1 MNQYHRFSM
10 NKFELSGLWLLMLVA
25 LPIGLQA
32 QNKKPLTIGIV
43 TDGKWAGSERFVQAL
58 QNETQALLKN
68 EYEVSFA
75 KQYTLHSQWTAKSI
89 KKNIAQLMQNQ
100 AVEVVVGV
108 GPVTSQLLANQTNYP
123 KPTIASTVVNPE
135 LQKLPLTK
143 QNTSGVKNFTYLV
156 SPYAPKRDLEVFHQ
170 LYPFKK
176 VGILLY
182 DEILKAMPFV
192 KTYFEQK
199 TQQMGVQ
206 FELIPTNTSA
216 RQALANIG
224 KDIDA
229 IYLGAIFRMSS
240 SEIQQLIQGI
250 NDRKLPSFAL
260 LGTPDVQ
267 RGAMAGIAPPSN
279 PKRISRRV
287 ALNIQRSVSGENP
300 ANFSVNLS
308 FKERLVIN
316 MATVRTIDYYPT
328 WSQLSE
334 AELINEDKQNIA
346 RKVNLQQV
354 AEEAIKANLEL
365 KVAQQDVASGFT
377 NIRNAQS
384 NLRPRIEVSA
394 SGRMID
400 KDRAAASFGNQPEY
414 ATIGSVSFTQV
425 LLSPKA
431 QGNVHVQRQLQQGR
445 EHQRQHTRLD
455 VVLQATQSYLN
466 ILRAKTL
473 ENIQKDNLRLTRRNL
488 ELARTRKAVGYSGP
502 SDLYR
507 WESQIALTKKD
518 LIDAQ
523 AQLKL
528 AAINLNQ
535 LLNRPINEE
544 FVAEE
549 INLKNSSLIVAN
561 PAIFNYID
569 NPKKYQVLADFL
581 VEEGI
586 RNLPEIKQLDAAIAA
601 QKSLRLLTRR
611 QNYTPTIAL
620 QAGADYLFYRG
631 GEGVGAPSIV
641 IPSAAGNVN
650 LSDNFSSPD
659 KLNWQVGVKASLPII
674 NGGQRRAE
682 LQKNNIEILK
692 MEAQKQDLILKLK
705 QRIMASLALTRAAYS
720 SIQLTQAA
728 EKAASKNFD
737 LVQDAYSKGVVSIIQ
752 LIDAQN
758 AAIKS
763 EQFASNA
770 VYEFIIQLLALERAK
785 GSYYFL
791 APAEQQRDYFNRLET
806 YFKGN

>member
-1 MNQYHRFSM
+1 MLQIH
-10 NKFELSGLWLLMLVA
+10 KLSGLLGLWVVMLLA
-25 LPIGLQA
+25 LPIRLQA
-32 QNKKPLTIGIV
+32 QNKKSLTIGIV
-43 TDGKWAGSERFVQAL
+43 TDGKWVGSERFVQTL

-68 EYEVSFA
+68 EYAVSFA
-75 KQYTLHSQWTAKSI
+75 TQHILHSQWKTQSI
-89 KKNIAQLMQNQ
+89 EQNIAQLMQNP
-100 AVEVVVGV
+100 AVDVVVGI
-108 GPVTSQLLANQTNYP
+108 GPVTSQLLATQSNYP
-123 KPTIASTVVNPE
+123 KPTIATTIVNPE

-143 QNTSGVKNFTYLV
+143 QNTSGIKNFTYLV
-156 SPYAPKRDLEVFHQ
+156 SPYVPKRDLEVFHQ

-192 KTYFEQK
+192 KTYFAQK

-206 FELIPTNTSA
+206 FELIPTNTNAS
-216 RQALANIG
+216 QALASLS

-229 IYLGAIFRMSS
+229 VYIGAIFRMSPN
-240 SEIQQLIQGI
+240 ETKKLIEGI
-250 NDRKLPSFAL
+250 NARKLPSFSL
-260 LGTPDVQ
+260 LGTPEVQ
-267 RGAMAGIAPPSN
+267 MGTMAGIAPPSN
-279 PKRISRRV
+279 RKRISRRV
-287 ALNIQRSVSGENP
+287 ALNIQRSISGENL
-300 ANFSVNLS
+300 ANFSVNIP

-316 MATVRTIDYYPT
+316 MATVRAIDYYPT

-334 AELINEDKQNIA
+334 AELLNEDKQNIA
-346 RKVNLQQV
+346 RKLNLKQV
-354 AEEAIKANLEL
+354 AEEALTANLEL
-365 KVAQQDVASGFT
+365 KIAQQNVASGFT

-384 NLRPRIEVSA
+384 NLRPRVELSA
-394 SGRMID
+394 LGRMID
-400 KDRAAASFGNQPEY
+400 KDRAASSFGNQPEY
-414 ATIGSVSFTQV
+414 AAIGSASVTQV

-431 QGNVHVQRQLQQGR
+431 MGNVNVQRQLQQSR
-445 EHQRQHTRLD
+445 EHQRQQTRLD

-488 ELARTRKAVGYSGP
+488 ELARTRKAVGFSGP

-507 WESQIALTKKD
+507 WQSQIALTKKD

-523 AQLKL
+523 TQLKL

-549 INLKNSSLIVAN
+549 ISLKNSSLIIAN
-561 PAIFNYID
+561 PEVFNYID
-569 NPKKYQVLADFL
+569 NPKKYQILGDFL

-586 RNLPEIKQLDAAIAA
+586 RNLPEIKQLDAAIEV
-601 QKSLRLLTRR
+601 QKSVRLLTRR
-611 QNYTPTIAL
+611 QNFMPTVAL
-620 QAGADYLFYRG
+620 QAGVDYLFYRG

-641 IPSAAGNVN
+641 IPSAAGNIN
-650 LSDNFSSPD
+650 LSDNFTSPD
-659 KLNWQVGVKASLPII
+659 QLNWQVGIKASLPIV

-682 LQKNNIEILK
+682 LQKTNIEILK
-692 MEAQKQDLILKLK
+692 LEAQKQALILKLK
-705 QRIMASLALTRAAYS
+705 QRIMASLALTRASYS

-728 EKAASKNFD
+728 EQAASKNFA
-737 LVQDAYSKGVVSIIQ
+737 LVQDAYSKGLVSVIQ

-758 AAIKS
+758 AAIRS

-770 VYEFIIQLLALERAK
+770 VYEFIIQLLSLERAT

-791 APAEQQRDYFNRLET
+791 ASADQQSDYFNRLRT